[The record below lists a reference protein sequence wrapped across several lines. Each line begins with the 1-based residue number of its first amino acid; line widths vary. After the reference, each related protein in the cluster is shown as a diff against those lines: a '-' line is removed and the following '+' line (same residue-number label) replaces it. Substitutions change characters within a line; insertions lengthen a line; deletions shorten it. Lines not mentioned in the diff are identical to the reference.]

1 MLGRYQLCG
10 HLASGGMADV
20 YVARLLGEEGF
31 ERVVAIKMLKGAAS
45 GGTSAEH
52 MFIDEARI
60 LARLSHSGIVQI
72 YDLGRQDGT
81 IFIAMELIFGQS
93 LADVWDACRVR
104 GVRLRGDVVAWIGA
118 RVAEALHYAH
128 DARSLQGVVQNLIHR
143 DVNPSN
149 IIITYDGHV
158 KLIDFGLVKGD
169 DRLSRTDFGIVKG
182 KVAYL
187 SPEQAHG
194 HEIDRRSDLFQ
205 LGTTLWELST
215 DQRLFK
221 RETNLETVN
230 AIREGIVPDPTTIVR
245 DYPSLLWLVLR
256 RALAYDPSERYATAE
271 DFARDLD
278 GVARVQG
285 SILQTATLAEI
296 MEILFGEER
305 AREQAWFQKALGEP
319 APSALPVLRPGGE
332 HHHIAQDAATL
343 DSPFLIPLPTRA
355 PPPALP
361 EPSSVIVAPDRRFS
375 PQLLAAAALLVM
387 VMIAVAVAL
396 FR

>member
-20 YVARLLGEEGF
+20 YLARLLGEEGF
-31 ERVVAIKMLKGAAS
+31 ERVVAIKMLKRGEAAGPS
-45 GGTSAEH
+45 SLH

-72 YDLGRQDGT
+72 YDLGKENGT
-81 IFIAMELIFGQS
+81 VFLAMELIFGQS
-93 LADVWDACRVR
+93 LADVWDECRAR

-118 RVAEALHYAH
+118 RVAEALHHAH

-149 IIITYDGHV
+149 IVVTYDGHI

-169 DRLSRTDFGIVKG
+169 DRLSRTEFGVVKG

-187 SPEQAHG
+187 SPEQVRG
-194 HEIDRRSDLFQ
+194 QNIDRRSDLFQ

-221 RETNLETVN
+221 RETDLETVN
-230 AIREGIVPDPTTIVR
+230 AIREGVVPDPTTLVR
-245 DYPSLLWLVLR
+245 EYPSLLWLVLR
-256 RALAYDPSERYATAE
+256 RALANDPAERYATAE

-285 SILQTATLAEI
+285 SILQTGTLAEI
-296 MEILFGEER
+296 MEVLFGEER
-305 AREQAWFQKALGEP
+305 EREQAWFKQALGEP
-319 APSALPVLRPGGE
+319 APSSLPMLRPSGE
-332 HHHIAQDAATL
+332 RHRIAHDAATL
-343 DSPFLIPLPTRA
+343 DSPYLIPLPTQAR
-355 PPPALP
+355 PPALP
-361 EPSSVIVAPDRRFS
+361 EPSSVIVAPDRRFA
-375 PQLLAAAALLVM
+375 PRLVMAAALLTV
-387 VMIAVAVAL
+387 VTIALVVAWL
-396 FR
+396 R

>member
-1 MLGRYQLCG
+1 MLGRYELRG

-20 YVARLLGEEGF
+20 YVARLVGEEGF
-31 ERVVAIKMLKGAAS
+31 ERVVAIKMLKREAS
-45 GGTSAEH
+45 GPSFER

-72 YDLGRQDGT
+72 YDLGREDGA
-81 IFIAMELIFGQS
+81 IFIVMELIFGQS
-93 LADVWDACRVR
+93 LADVWDACRAR

-118 RVAEALHYAH
+118 RVAEALHHAH

-149 IIITYDGHV
+149 IVVTYDGHV

-169 DRLSRTDFGIVKG
+169 DRLSRTEFGVVKG

-194 HEIDRRSDLFQ
+194 RDIDRRSDVFQ

-221 RETNLETVN
+221 RDTDLETVN
-230 AIREGIVPDPTTIVR
+230 AIRDGVVPDPTTIIR
-245 DYPSLLWLVLR
+245 EYPSLLWLVLR
-256 RALAYDPSERYATAE
+256 RALARDPADRYATAE

-285 SILQTATLAEI
+285 SILQAGTLAEI
-296 MEILFGEER
+296 MDILFGEER
-305 AREQAWFQKALGEP
+305 EREQEWFKRALGDP
-319 APSALPVLRPGGE
+319 APSSLPMLRPSGE
-332 HHHIAQDAATL
+332 RHRIAPDVATL
-343 DSPFLIPLPTRA
+343 DSPFLVPLPARA

-361 EPSSVIVAPDRRFS
+361 EPSSVIVMPDRRLTA
-375 PQLLAAAALLVM
+375 PRVL
-387 VMIAVAVAL
+387 AVAL
-396 FR
+396 MVMVTIAVLVAWLR